1 MVKKITLLIISISL
15 LALVGCG
22 KKEVVVSE
30 SIEQIQEKEGVPVKV
45 VELTKENYSQELSFS
60 GKIKGL
66 KESTV
71 TSSIAG
77 RIETIVKDVNSRVK
91 EDEVVINVP
100 TDVPASQFSQAKD
113 AYELAEN
120 TYNRMLNLFKT
131 GAISQQDLDQ
141 VEVQYKVAKSNFES
155 INQILNIES
164 PINGLISIMYAQVG
178 EIITPGQILFQ
189 VVDDSCYKTRVYV
202 PESQIKDVKKGQ
214 KVTATWGDIVLTG
227 KVSKVSTAIDMD
239 TNAFIVDI
247 LYPNNKQDI
256 KIGVTAEIKI
266 EVYNTKAIAV
276 ESQYV
281 LTDGDQNYVYVQN
294 GDKAQKRIV
303 KIARRLNGKLEVAS
317 GLNDG
322 DILIA
327 QGTNYLSDNSLIKIV
342 K

>member
-1 MVKKITLLIISISL
+1 MKNKIILLIISISL
-15 LALVGCG
+15 LGLVGCG

-164 PINGLISIMYAQVG
+164 PINGVISIMYAQVG
-178 EIITPGQILFQ
+178 EMINPGQKLFQ
-189 VVDDSCYKTRVYV
+189 VIDDCCYKTRIYV
-202 PESQIKDVKKGQ
+202 PEGQIKDIKKGQ
-214 KVTATWGDIVLTG
+214 PVTATWNNIVLTG
-227 KVSKVSTAIDMD
+227 KVSKVSAAIDD
-239 TNAFIVDI
+239 ATNAFIVDI
-247 LYPNNKQDI
+247 LYPNQKQDI
-256 KIGVTAEIKI
+256 KIGVTADIKI
-266 EVYNTKAIAV
+266 KVYNSNAIAV

-281 LTDGDQNYVYVQN
+281 LTDGNQNYVFVKN

-303 KIARRLNGKLEVAS
+303 EIARRLNGKLEIAS

>member
-1 MVKKITLLIISISL
+1 MKNKIILLIISISL

-30 SIEQIQEKEGVPVKV
+30 SIEQIQAKEGVPVKV
-45 VELTKENYSQELSFS
+45 VELNKENYSQELSFS

-66 KESTV
+66 KESIV

-77 RIETIVKDVNSRVK
+77 RIETIVKDVNSRVI
-91 EDEVVINVP
+91 EDQVVINVP
-100 TDVPASQFSQAKD
+100 TDVPASQFSQVKD

-141 VEVQYKVAKSNFES
+141 VEVQYKVAKSNFER
-155 INQILNIES
+155 INKILNIES
-164 PINGLISIMYAQVG
+164 PINGVISIMYAQVG
-178 EIITPGQILFQ
+178 EIINPGQTLFQ
-189 VVDDSCYKTRVYV
+189 VVDDSYYKTRIYV
-202 PESQIKDVKKGQ
+202 PESQIKDIKKGQ
-214 KVTATWGDIVLTG
+214 KVTATWNDVVLTG
-227 KVSKVSTAIDMD
+227 KVDKVSTAIDD
-239 TNAFIVDI
+239 ATNAFIVDI
-247 LYPNNKQDI
+247 LYPNNKQDV
-256 KIGVTAEIKI
+256 KIGVTADIKI
-266 EVYNTKAIAV
+266 EVYNTKDIAV

-281 LTDGDQNYVYVQN
+281 LTDGDQNYGYGKS

-303 KIARRLNGKLEVAS
+303 EIARRLNGKLEIAS

>member
-1 MVKKITLLIISISL
+1 MLKKITLLIISISL

-22 KKEVVVSE
+22 KKEVVLSE
-30 SIEQIQEKEGVPVKV
+30 SIEQIQAKEGVPVKV
-45 VELTKENYSQELSFS
+45 VELKNEDYSQELSFS

-91 EDEVVINVP
+91 EDDVVINVP
-100 TDVPASQFSQAKD
+100 TDVPASQFSQAQD
-113 AYELAEN
+113 AFKLAEN

-155 INQILNIES
+155 INKILNIES
-164 PINGLISIMYAQVG
+164 PINGVISIMYAQVG

-189 VVDDSCYKTRVYV
+189 VIDDSCYKTRVYV

-214 KVTATWGDIVLTG
+214 KVTATWNNVVLTG
-227 KVSKVSTAIDMD
+227 KVAKVSTAIDD
-239 TNAFIVDI
+239 ATNAFIVDI

-256 KIGVTAEIKI
+256 KIGVTADIKI
-266 EVYNTKAIAV
+266 EVYNTNAIAV

-317 GLNDG
+317 GLNAG
-322 DILIA
+322 DILISE
-327 QGTNYLSDNSLIKIV
+327 GTNYLSDNSLIKIV

>member
-303 KIARRLNGKLEVAS
+303 KIARRLNGKLEIAS